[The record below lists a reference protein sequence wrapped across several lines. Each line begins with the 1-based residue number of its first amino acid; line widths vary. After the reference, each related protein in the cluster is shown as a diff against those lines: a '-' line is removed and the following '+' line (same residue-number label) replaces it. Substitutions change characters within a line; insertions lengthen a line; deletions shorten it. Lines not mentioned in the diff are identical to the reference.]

1 MGEGD
6 GGWVE
11 LVQVH
16 EPARLG
22 LLQSLLDS
30 AGIEYRVEGDAVQ
43 GLFPVATP
51 GFFHHRGLSAVLH
64 VRAEDLEEAR
74 ALLEAEVAEG
84 SETGS

>member
-1 MGEGD
+1 MAAAGSD
-6 GGWVE
+6 WVE
-11 LVQVH
+11 LVQVP

-30 AGIEYRVEGDAVQ
+30 AGIEHRVEGAAVQ

-51 GFFHHRGLSAVLH
+51 GFFHHRGLSAVIH

>member
-1 MGEGD
+1 MAASGSD
-6 GGWVE
+6 WVE

-30 AGIEYRVEGDAVQ
+30 AGIEHRVEGEAVQ

-51 GFFHHRGLSAVLH
+51 GFFHHRGLSAVIH
-64 VRAEDLEEAR
+64 VHPEDLEDAR
-74 ALLEAEVAEG
+74 GLLETQVEG
-84 SETGS
+84 